1 LKNLIIKYY
10 PHNQQH
16 QSPQADEQTRLLY
29 TALHELYHFE
39 KELALHCNIEDH
51 IMLPAISSQSTEE
64 LSAVAEKNTTDDLS
78 AREVEV
84 LVHIVKGLSNKEI
97 ADTMCLSTHTVMSHR
112 KNIVRKL
119 NIHSIAGL
127 TIYAIVNGII
137 DLNDEKLI

>member
-1 LKNLIIKYY
+1 
-10 PHNQQH
+10 
-16 QSPQADEQTRLLY
+16 
-29 TALHELYHFE
+29 
-39 KELALHCNIEDH
+39 
-51 IMLPAISSQSTEE
+51 MLPAISSQNIEE
-64 LSAVAEKNTTDDLS
+64 ASNVAEKNTTDDLS